1 MYSKSIQQLIGALK
15 KLPSVGER
23 TAERYVFH
31 WLKRGR
37 GEVNELK
44 NALDE
49 LLKNTKS
56 CEVCWNFSDES
67 PCPICRDQ
75 RRATGLVCVVA
86 GPQDVLA
93 IEKTGEFNGVYHV
106 LRGVVETDDEETI
119 KKIKINELLKKI
131 APASAPGVKEVV
143 LALNPDLPGE
153 TTMLYLQKIIK
164 KINPKI
170 IVSRLARGLPMG
182 SDLQYADEI
191 TLSSAIKN
199 RK

>member
-1 MYSKSIQQLIGALK
+1 MYSRTITNLIHALK

-23 TAERYVFH
+23 TAERYVFSL
-31 WLKRGR
+31 LKGGK

-44 NALDE
+44 SALDE

-56 CEVCWNFSDES
+56 CEICWNFADTS
-67 PCPICRDQ
+67 PCHTCKDSKRDH
-75 RRATGLVCVVA
+75 TIVCVVA
-86 GPQDVLA
+86 DPQDVPA
-93 IEKTGEFNGVYHV
+93 IEKSGAHRGVYHV
-106 LRGVVETDDEETI
+106 LRGVIEIADEENFLKT
-119 KKIKINELLKKI
+119 KIRELLKR
-131 APASAPGVKEVV
+131 AHPSAKTTIQEII

-153 TTMLYLQKIIK
+153 TTAMYLEKTIK

-170 IVSRLARGLPMG
+170 IVTRLARGLPMG

-191 TLSSAIKN
+191 TLASALKN